1 MTSFPSEQAEQAPAR
16 EVARLSAGLLGK
28 IMGLLAFSLVFAT
41 VGGVVGAQLDR
52 GWLLPLIIVE
62 FGLIFAIQALR
73 EREGVNFVLLYAFAF
88 VSGATIGP
96 IVASYAEAGAGTA
109 ILQAAATTGVMTAG
123 LSAYA
128 LTTKRDLRAIR
139 PLLMIAL
146 AGLLVA
152 MLVSLFTGGAYFRGA
167 ISWGGALIFSGL
179 LLIDVNRARSMPDT
193 MGNAVVLTLGIYL
206 DIVNLFLF
214 LLRIFG
220 GSGGRR

>member
-1 MTSFPSEQAEQAPAR
+1 VTSFPSEQVEQAPAH

-41 VGGVVGAQLDR
+41 VGGVVGAQLGR

-62 FGLIFAIQALR
+62 FGLIFAVQALR
-73 EREGVNFVLLYAFAF
+73 DREGLNFVMLYAFAF
-88 VSGATIGP
+88 VSGMTIGP
-96 IVASYAEAGAGTA
+96 IVASYAQAGAGSA

-146 AGLLVA
+146 IGLLVA

-179 LLIDVNRARSMPDT
+179 LLVDVNRARSMPDT

-220 GSGGRR
+220 GGGGRR

>member
-1 MTSFPSEQAEQAPAR
+1 MTSFPSEQVEQAPAH

-41 VGGVVGAQLDR
+41 VGGVVGAQLGR

-62 FGLIFAIQALR
+62 FGLIFAVQALR
-73 EREGVNFVLLYAFAF
+73 DREGLNFVMLYAFAF
-88 VSGATIGP
+88 VSGMTIGP
-96 IVASYAEAGAGTA
+96 IVASYAQAGAGSA

-146 AGLLVA
+146 IGLLVA

-179 LLIDVNRARSMPDT
+179 LLVDVNRARSMPDT

-220 GSGGRR
+220 GGGGRR

>member
-1 MTSFPSEQAEQAPAR
+1 VTSFPSEQAEQAPAR